1 MKILFDNI
9 CLNKINIHIKVIPFY
24 YKLTDIIDF
33 VKFPSLSLES
43 PSVVTLIQYVSY
55 LYNDNKS
62 GSIFIMIINQV
73 QV

>member
-9 CLNKINIHIKVIPFY
+9 CLNKINIHIMVTSFY
-24 YKLTDIIDF
+24 YKLTDMIDF
-33 VKFPSLSLES
+33 IKFPSISLES

-62 GSIFIMIINQV
+62 GSSVNEL
-73 QV
+73 

>member
-62 GSIFIMIINQV
+62 GSSVNEL
-73 QV
+73 

>member
-9 CLNKINIHIKVIPFY
+9 CLNKINIHITVISFY
-24 YKLTDIIDF
+24 YKLTDMIGFI
-33 VKFPSLSLES
+33 KFPSLSLES

-62 GSIFIMIINQV
+62 GSSVNEL
-73 QV
+73 

>member
-9 CLNKINIHIKVIPFY
+9 CLNKINIHIKVISFY

-62 GSIFIMIINQV
+62 GSSVNEL
-73 QV
+73 

>member
-9 CLNKINIHIKVIPFY
+9 CLNKINIHIMVISFY
-24 YKLTDIIDF
+24 YKLTDMIDF
-33 VKFPSLSLES
+33 IKFPSISLES

-62 GSIFIMIINQV
+62 GSSVNEL
-73 QV
+73 